1 VSSGRDLSGFYD
13 SAYARGGERH
23 AAWRELGA
31 RGKADHV
38 VSLCGS
44 AGLASGSV
52 AEIGCGDGALLAE
65 LSSRGFGGS
74 LSGFEISEAALE
86 LARSRAVPRV
96 ASLELFD
103 GVSLPAADGAFDL
116 GVLSHV
122 LEHVP
127 EPLPLL
133 REAARACRALIVE
146 VPLERNASGGRAGKR
161 SSSEEIGHVQALDR
175 AAVRGLVAQAG
186 LRVAGELL
194 DPLPREVHTFFASS
208 SVDQARGLAKAAVR
222 RGLFRLSPG
231 VAERAVTLH
240 YACACVPQP

>member
-1 VSSGRDLSGFYD
+1 MTAGRDLSGFYD
-13 SAYARGGERH
+13 SAYARGGEKH

-38 VSLCGS
+38 LALVSD
-44 AGLASGSV
+44 AGLSPVGSV

-65 LSSRGFGGS
+65 LSSRGFGQS
-74 LSGFEISEAALE
+74 LHGFEISEAAIE
-86 LARSRAVPRV
+86 LARDRSVPR
-96 ASLELFD
+96 ASLTLFD
-103 GVSLPAADGAFDL
+103 GLSLPVADGAFDL

-146 VPLERNASGGRAGKR
+146 VPLERNASGSRAAKR
-161 SSSEEIGHVQALDR
+161 SSSEEIGHLAALDR
-175 AAVRGLVAQAG
+175 DAVRRLVADAG
-186 LRVAGELL
+186 LRVAAELL

-208 SVDQARGLAKAAVR
+208 PVDQARGLAKAAVR
-222 RGLFRLSPG
+222 RGLFRVSPA
-231 VAERAVTLH
+231 VAERAFTLH
-240 YACACVPQP
+240 YACACVPA